1 MEENQI
7 IAQDPNYSDSELTIE
22 LESDLLNNTL
32 IAKKFLI
39 GKILAPKLLNRGAV
53 KSILAKAWSDYG
65 DFQITDM
72 GINLF
77 LFSFIEKKEITD
89 ILQKG
94 PWYVMGHLL
103 SLQFWV
109 PEAAI
114 YDINIDRVSF
124 WIQIHGLPLE
134 VMKTSNAA
142 KIISSFGEVLEVE
155 NPEVEG
161 KLLRTFMRVRA
172 LIDIKKPFVTGCWV
186 PIKNLPKAWIILKY
200 ERLQA
205 LCFNCGVIGHE
216 QKTCK
221 NAKVVS
227 HFGRTV
233 PKYNAKLGVP
243 PAKTIL
249 QQFQEQGEW
258 RKTRA
263 SMKEN
268 IHRDPEES
276 SEQAGGLAQ
285 TSQGAAGPTES
296 EQPQTSQPDQRG
308 SGRQKKRKGAPK
320 QHQTNVRAEFY
331 GPSKEKVLLDHP
343 SPATQKYEGANLGPA
358 EVFKCREIIL
368 KSFKK
373 KSQKEP
379 NLDTAENSPAYFVE
393 FPKEEEINEGMG
405 AEMKTILKEEE
416 SQLIVG
422 LNNCLTLKRGRDNFE
437 SHNVTMQGEG
447 TNREGGGPKHAP
459 PSAMI
464 CLSWNCRGMA
474 AASTIRELKELYSY
488 YKPSIVFLS
497 ETKATSRKVEQ
508 FRRKLRFHQSF
519 CVEAN
524 GLSGGLA
531 LFWRHPI
538 DIHISNYNNNFIHTT
553 INTNDSPKVWEAT
566 FLYGSPR
573 ARDGRNFWYVLRG
586 LHADNQ
592 TPWCLMGY
600 FNELLSQSEKEGL
613 HPPNT
618 KGMELFNKFVSDS
631 GLMDLHLKGCK
642 FTWLSNQRNG
652 FVTRERLDRIL
663 VNWPWRD
670 VYQNAMAIALPPVSS
685 DHSPIIMWTNPK
697 MSKGRQFKF
706 EAMWEENVECK
717 GVIRNG
723 WTEIEATSTPAEKF
737 LNKAKNCKTALSHW
751 HQRTFR
757 SPDKQ
762 LAQLTE
768 ELQML
773 LNQEIDQDPNY
784 WVKLQD
790 LRKQI
795 DGVRKQKEN
804 FWAQRSRVKWLQH
817 GDRNSKFFHAS
828 TVQRRDRNR
837 LFRLKND
844 LGEWME
850 GQEAMEELILA
861 HFQQIYKSDGAINFK
876 ECEEVIQKN
885 VTDDLNTKLLRPVS
899 EEEVKLAVFSMD
911 ALKAPGP
918 DSLNGLF
925 YQNHWEDLKNDV
937 FAVVADFFNT
947 GALNDELNE
956 TLVALVP
963 KTLQPESL

>member
-32 IAKKFLI
+32 IAKNSLI

-72 GINLF
+72 GINLL
-77 LFSFIEKKEITD
+77 LFSFTEKKEITD

-109 PEAAI
+109 LEAAI
-114 YDINIDRVSF
+114 YDINFDRVSF

-161 KLLRTFMRVRA
+161 KLLRTFMRARA

-205 LCFNCGVIGHE
+205 LCFNCRVIGHE

-221 NAKVVS
+221 NAKVMS

-249 QQFQEQGEW
+249 QLFQEQGEW

-268 IHRDPEES
+268 IRRDPEES

-296 EQPQTSQPDQRG
+296 EHPQTSQLDQRG
-308 SGRQKKRKGAPK
+308 ATAKNAHIVDEQSSNNRGVVADKKREKEPPNNTRQMSEQVHVMSEVLNDLNPPVNPLPKGFHSNWASGVQRHMCDPNTDYGPNPPAITK
-320 QHQTNVRAEFY
+320 IDLHELQPRARLGPGNSENLGLVPEFY
-331 GPSKEKVLLDHP
+331 GLSKEEVLLDYP

-393 FPKEEEINEGMG
+393 FPEEEEVNEGMG

-437 SHNVTMQGEG
+437 SLNVTMQGE
-447 TNREGGGPKHAP
+447 
-459 PSAMI
+459 
-464 CLSWNCRGMA
+464 
-474 AASTIRELKELYSY
+474 
-488 YKPSIVFLS
+488 
-497 ETKATSRKVEQ
+497 
-508 FRRKLRFHQSF
+508 
-519 CVEAN
+519 
-524 GLSGGLA
+524 GGLA

-566 FLYGSPR
+566 FVYGSPR
-573 ARDGRNFWYVLRG
+573 ARDGRNFWYVLRD

-592 TPWCLMGY
+592 TPWCLMGD

-685 DHSPIIMWTNPK
+685 NHSPIIMWTNPK

-790 LRKQI
+790 LRNQI
-795 DGVRKQKEN
+795 DGVRKQKEF
-804 FWAQRSRVKWLQH
+804 FWAQRSQVKWLQH
-817 GDRNSKFFHAS
+817 GDRNSKLFHAS

-876 ECEEVIQKN
+876 ECEEVIQKK

-899 EEEVKLAVFSMD
+899 EEEVKLAIFSMD

-925 YQNHWEDLKNDV
+925 YQDHWEDLKNDV
-937 FAVVADFFNT
+937 FVVVADFFNT
-947 GALNDELNE
+947 GALNDELN
-956 TLVALVP
+956 
-963 KTLQPESL
+963 